1 MIREFLL
8 AMNNPTELQSSP
20 ENNPAESEE
29 NLKDRKSPIRKKG
42 GFFIII
48 LLFAG
53 LIFFSRHEAIV
64 TIDCTPEIIAKKPDV
79 IMLGAW
85 WCSYCYQ
92 AKAYF
97 QHSNIHYCEYDME
110 NTAIGKQLYQKHG
123 GGLPVLLI
131 GKYQL
136 NGFSERQIESA
147 LSLLDQ

>member
-1 MIREFLL
+1 
-8 AMNNPTELQSSP
+8 MNEPTELQSSQKKP
-20 ENNPAESEE
+20 KGPVG
-29 NLKDRKSPIRKKG
+29 KKSG
-42 GFFIII
+42 LYIII
-48 LLFAG
+48 FLFIG
-53 LIFFSRHEAIV
+53 LIFFSRQESIV

-97 QHSNIHYCEYDME
+97 QHNNIRYCEYDME
-110 NTAIGKQLYQKHG
+110 NTTTGKQLYQKHG
-123 GGLPVLLI
+123 GGLPVLLV

-147 LSLLDQ
+147 LSLLDK